1 MSAADSSSV
10 FFARV
15 EELGLLD
22 LKDRFTA
29 HGWTSF
35 SDFAFAC
42 SDFKGSDPA
51 LFKNEVIVP
60 LVGEEVN
67 RVTRIRRLYMQS
79 YAVGAAEMEKF
90 ANPVLD
96 KPLAMHPVDRAE
108 AFGRVSRRMVG
119 FTISHES
126 EPSNALIDKCSTF
139 LQNGYV
145 KHIPWEKR
153 TSRDQEV
160 VEEYE
165 VPGLKLNENGI
176 FVQVP
181 SAGPDAN
188 LSSELPWDLAMRRC
202 DVAMDIAGLCTYEA
216 ASLWTEALKAA
227 YLAPPPPG
235 YRRVSWAQLRNADK
249 KLWQLTS
256 SDCKAGCKAKPG
268 ELQTQFEVAFK
279 NAIFSPEVRH
289 LLNPLPDGGG
299 GASSAF
305 ASAGPDQSA
314 TIRRLEGRLKTAEE
328 QIRGQ
333 KRRPQDQGGRPSGG
347 RDSKGGGKGG
357 RENNKGGGNGIMKQY
372 QALGLITRTKD
383 NEPICFSFNM
393 QAGCSKAQPG
403 QRCHGGLHVCGSPQC
418 QDSRQPHSSR
428 TH

>member
-10 FFARV
+10 FFSRV
-15 EELGLLD
+15 AELGLID

-29 HGWTSF
+29 QGWTSF

-51 LFKNEVIVP
+51 LFKNEVIVS
-60 LVGEEVN
+60 LVGDEVN

-108 AFGRVSRRMVG
+108 AFERVSHRMVG
-119 FTISHES
+119 FKIRHES

-139 LQNGYV
+139 LQNGFV

-165 VPGLKLNENGI
+165 VPGLKLNEDGI

-181 SAGPDAN
+181 SCGPDAN
-188 LSSELPWDLAMRRC
+188 LSSELLWDLAMRRC
-202 DVAMDIAGLCTYEA
+202 DVAMDISGLCTYEA

-249 KLWQLTS
+249 KLWQLAS
-256 SDCKAGCKAKPG
+256 SECKSGCKAKPG
-268 ELQTQFEVAFK
+268 ETQTQFEVAFR
-279 NAIFSPEVRH
+279 NAIFAPEVRH

-299 GASSAF
+299 SAVS
-305 ASAGPDQSA
+305 APAGPDQSA
-314 TIRRLEGRLKTAEE
+314 TIRRLESRLKTAED
-328 QIRGQ
+328 QLRGQ
-333 KRRPQDQGGRPSGG
+333 KRRQQDQGGRTSGRDSKGGGKSG
-347 RDSKGGGKGG
+347 RDSKGGGKGL
-357 RENNKGGGNGIMKQY
+357 MKQY
-372 QALGLITRTKD
+372 SAQGLATRTKD
-383 NEPICFSFNM
+383 NEPICFGFNL
-393 QAGCSKAQPG
+393 QEGCSKAQPG
-403 QRCHGGLHVCGSPQC
+403 QRCPRGLHVCGSSQC
-418 QDSRQPHSSR
+418 QDNRQPHSSQ